1 MRRDLLFLRRSLSQA
16 LLFLVVLLW
25 DFYYFFPFPF
35 ISTYVR
41 GPSFSYG
48 FFHLVDFR
56 S

>member
-1 MRRDLLFLRRSLSQA
+1 MRRDLFFLRRSLSQA

-25 DFYYFFPFPF
+25 DFYYFFSLPVHFDLRARSLLF
-35 ISTYVR
+35 LC
-41 GPSFSYG
+41 